1 MSIYKR
7 GGDIYWYKFQWD
19 GKTVRESTRQ
29 TNDKTARSMESTHKA
44 RLAAQSKDRDAA
56 RERLECA
63 EVLTCHECER
73 LFNADKAVR
82 KGGSVFCAAKCAAQW
97 GKARTMPTL
106 EAFLNER
113 FIPDAETRHKAK
125 PMTVRYYRQGADM
138 LIRSKLAGLRLD
150 EITSEHAGQFAA
162 EFARLSPSGINRGL
176 RTLRRAM
183 NLAHAWGQTD
193 RPVKVELAKGENQRD
208 RVLTDEELE
217 AYLNACSQ
225 PWKDAALILSEEGM
239 RPGEVFALRWSHVLI
254 CEDSTG
260 LIRVVDGKSKAARRI
275 LPMTPGVHATL
286 KARHEAQGA
295 PADGW
300 VFPTGSIEGHLT
312 GDGAKDQHTRALT
325 DSKVEPFVPYVLR
338 HTALTR
344 LGKATNGDVF
354 ALARI
359 AGHSSITITQRYV
372 HTQADT
378 IEGIFKRAV
387 EAQAVT
393 AKATAKR
400 TKRLGVGT
408 KVGTATIKTKRPL
421 LANSP

>member
-1 MSIYKR
+1 MIYKR
-7 GGDIYWYKFQWD
+7 GQVYWYKFSFGGQ
-19 GKTVRESTRQ
+19 GIRQSTRQ
-29 TNDKTARSMESTHKA
+29 GNDKVARNMESAHRA
-44 RLAAQSKDRDAA
+44 RLAGQSKDRDAA
-56 RERLECA
+56 RERLQCA
-63 EVLTCHECER
+63 EVLTCHECEK
-73 LFNADKAVR
+73 LFNAEKAIR
-82 KGGSVFCAAKCAAQW
+82 KDTNVFCTAKCADQW

-138 LIRSKLAGLRLD
+138 LIRSKLFGLRLD

-162 EFARLSPSGINRGL
+162 EFRRLSPSGINRGL

-193 RPVKVELAKGENQRD
+193 KPVKVELAKGENQRD

-217 AYLNACSQ
+217 MYLNACSQ
-225 PWKDAALILSEEGM
+225 PWKDAALIISEEGM
-239 RPGEVFALRWSHVLI
+239 RPGEVFALRWPHVLI
-254 CEDSTG
+254 CEDGTG
-260 LIRVVDGKSKAARRI
+260 LIRVVEGKSKAARRI
-275 LPMTPGVHATL
+275 LPMTPGVHAAL
-286 KARHEAQGA
+286 KARHEAQGS

-312 GDGAKDQHTRALT
+312 GDGAKESHARALT
-325 DSKVEPFVPYVLR
+325 DSKVAPFVPYVLR

-378 IEGIFKRAV
+378 IEGIFSRAV
-387 EAQAVT
+387 EAQAAA

-408 KVGTATIKTKRPL
+408 NMGTAKTKAEQPPSTKAL
-421 LANSP
+421 